1 MVKKSDTSNKIVLRR
16 GISIGTG
23 NAESDDEFLFDCFVD
38 YPAAAEAARIGNAG
52 MVLAGRTGSGK
63 TAILR
68 RIEAD
73 AEQSVALDPF
83 DMAMSYVANSDAIRF
98 LEAIGADLDLLF
110 QVLWKH
116 VICIEFIRLK
126 NSVSNEV
133 QSRSFF
139 SRMVSYFDRDQR
151 KQKPI
156 AYLKKWEG
164 RFWITM
170 DENIREITE
179 EIEKKVS
186 LEAGTEFEKFKAG
199 GQFEKRMSAGK
210 KSEIVHRM
218 RDIVSQQQLSE
229 LHGVIDILSS
239 FENED
244 SMRKYYILIDRLDER
259 WVDDGLRFRLIKG
272 LLETLRSFRK
282 VRNLKILV
290 ALRTD
295 VLERVVQETEDIA
308 FQREKFEDY
317 KINLLWSKSDLK
329 LLVDKRI
336 ESLFRRQYTSQAVSF
351 EDMFPLKIKQRDCF
365 DWMIERT
372 LMRPRDII
380 AFVNE
385 CLDASDGQSEV
396 SQAAIY
402 RAEVEYARKRRDA
415 LLQEW
420 RSAYPTLDK
429 LIAFLTISNETNYT
443 VDKICSE
450 ENPIDDLCLSVCSE
464 RQIDFDPFHKLAQKY
479 VEGKGVDKRIVV
491 QNVVAILY
499 RVGAVGVKINHQDR
513 LRYAHLNEPLI
524 SPDLVNSD
532 TRIRL
537 HPMLWAAYNLQ
548 RTDAD

>member
-1 MVKKSDTSNKIVLRR
+1 MGRNTDQSNKIVLRR

-38 YPAAAEAARIGNAG
+38 YPAASEAARIGNAG

-68 RIEAD
+68 RIEAE

-126 NSVSNEV
+126 NSVSNEE

-139 SRMVSYFDRDQR
+139 SRMASYFDRDQR
-151 KQKPI
+151 RQKPI
-156 AYLKKWEG
+156 SYLKKWEG
-164 RFWITM
+164 KFWITM
-170 DENIREITE
+170 DENIKEITE
-179 EIEKKVS
+179 EIEKRVS
-186 LEAGTEFEKFKAG
+186 AEANTEFAKFKAG
-199 GQFEKRMSAGK
+199 GQYDKRMSAGK

-218 RDIVSQQQLSE
+218 RDIVSQKQLSE

-244 SMRKYYILIDRLDER
+244 DMKKYYILIDRLDER

-282 VRNLKILV
+282 VRTLKILV

-317 KINLLWSKSDLK
+317 KITLSWSKSDLK
-329 LLVDKRI
+329 LLVDRRI

-351 EDMFPLKIKQRDCF
+351 EDIFPSEIKRRDCF
-365 DWMIERT
+365 DWLIERT
-372 LMRPRDII
+372 LLRPRDII

-385 CLDASDGQSEV
+385 CLDASDGQAEV
-396 SQAAIY
+396 NQSAVY

-420 RSAYPTLDK
+420 RSAYPTLDR
-429 LIAFLTISNETNYT
+429 LIAFITLGNQISHAVSDIINDN
-443 VDKICSE
+443 S
-450 ENPIDDLCLSVCSE
+450 NIDDLCLAIYAE
-464 RQIDFDPFHKLAQKY
+464 NQIDFDPFYRLCQKY
-479 VEGKGVDKRIVV
+479 IEGKVIDNTAIV

-499 RVGAVGVKINHQDR
+499 RVGAVGVKLNHQDR
-513 LRYAHLNEPLI
+513 LRYSHLNEPLI
-524 SPDLVNSD
+524 SPDLVNPD

-548 RTDAD
+548 RTDAG